1 MKKAP
6 VKHCG
11 PIQPV
16 LTRESCD
23 DEPHHFTI
31 LRKGKITRGNG
42 RSVKANVP
50 HTVHPMPQG

>member
-23 DEPHHFTI
+23 DEPHHS
-31 LRKGKITRGNG
+31 KEG
-42 RSVKANVP
+42 
-50 HTVHPMPQG
+50 

>member
-11 PIQPV
+11 PIQLV

-23 DEPHHFTI
+23 DEPHHS
-31 LRKGKITRGNG
+31 KEG
-42 RSVKANVP
+42 
-50 HTVHPMPQG
+50 

>member
-11 PIQPV
+11 PIQPDLQEKAV
-16 LTRESCD
+16 MTNL
-23 DEPHHFTI
+23 TI